1 MKAHQGA
8 GVAWHQEERSR
19 VSWPRAGVH
28 PRQGLRSGPRTFS
41 ASSSFPIPIFSWA
54 LLSSWQMGFGLG
66 KAGDCTS
73 TQALRV
79 LKERG
84 LELSNGAGV
93 HTSPPHAYPTR
104 VLSSRAPALHIS
116 LRAGAGFVLGSQC
129 DVSKFTDF
137 LFPTIQS
144 KLSRTQTDDA

>member
-1 MKAHQGA
+1 MKAHQGT

-28 PRQGLRSGPRTFS
+28 PRQGLRSRPRTFS

-66 KAGDCTS
+66 KARDCTS
-73 TQALRV
+73 TQALRA

-93 HTSPPHAYPTR
+93 QTNPPHAYPTR
-104 VLSSRAPALHIS
+104 VLSSRGPALHIS

-144 KLSRTQTDDA
+144 KLSRTQAEDA